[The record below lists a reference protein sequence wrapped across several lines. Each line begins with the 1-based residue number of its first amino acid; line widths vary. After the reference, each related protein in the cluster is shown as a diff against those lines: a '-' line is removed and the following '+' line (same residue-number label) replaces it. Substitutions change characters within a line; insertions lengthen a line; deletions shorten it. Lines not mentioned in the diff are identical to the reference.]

1 MRNIR
6 LVIEY
11 DGSKY
16 HGWQFQ
22 SNAHS
27 VQQELAMAIKKL
39 TGSRSCPMEP
49 EEPMQEFILGQVA
62 SFMTQ
67 SSIPAERFAPAL
79 NSILSP
85 GISVLRSEQVDPD
98 FNPRFSAKGK
108 HYCY

>member
-39 TGSRSCPMEP
+39 TGESVIPDGAGRTDAGVHA
-49 EEPMQEFILGQVA
+49 LGQVA
-62 SFMTQ
+62 SFMTK
-67 SSIPAERFAPAL
+67 SSIPPKGLPCPQQYIIF
-79 NSILSP
+79 
-85 GISVLRSEQVDPD
+85 QV
-98 FNPRFSAKGK
+98 SL
-108 HYCY
+108 YCVQSRWIGL

>member
-27 VQQELAMAIKKL
+27 VQQELAMAIK
-39 TGSRSCPMEP
+39 
-49 EEPMQEFILGQVA
+49 
-62 SFMTQ
+62 
-67 SSIPAERFAPAL
+67 
-79 NSILSP
+79 N
-85 GISVLRSEQVDPD
+85 
-98 FNPRFSAKGK
+98 
-108 HYCY
+108 